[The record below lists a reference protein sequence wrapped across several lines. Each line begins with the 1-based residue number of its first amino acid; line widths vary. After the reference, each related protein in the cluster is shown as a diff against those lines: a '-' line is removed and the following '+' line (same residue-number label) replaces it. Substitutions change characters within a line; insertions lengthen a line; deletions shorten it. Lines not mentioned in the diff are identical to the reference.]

1 MGFEISSGGIG
12 FIGLQKRHE
21 TYARF
26 LDAINM
32 LLKFKSLG
40 VKLFLFTC
48 SSLRFEGQCFK
59 ILVINQLNAHIFVL
73 K

>member
-1 MGFEISSGGIG
+1 MGIEISSGGIG
-12 FIGLQKRHE
+12 FIGRQKRHE

-40 VKLFLFTC
+40 VKLILLIC
-48 SSLRFEGQCFK
+48 SSRRFEGQCFK
-59 ILVINQLNAHIFVL
+59 ILVINQLNAQILVL
-73 K
+73 

>member
-1 MGFEISSGGIG
+1 MGIEISSCSIDFKGR
-12 FIGLQKRHE
+12 QKRHE

-40 VKLFLFTC
+40 VKLFLLTC
-48 SSLRFEGQCFK
+48 GSRCFEGQCFK
-59 ILVINQLNAHIFVL
+59 ILVISKLNAQILVL
-73 K
+73 